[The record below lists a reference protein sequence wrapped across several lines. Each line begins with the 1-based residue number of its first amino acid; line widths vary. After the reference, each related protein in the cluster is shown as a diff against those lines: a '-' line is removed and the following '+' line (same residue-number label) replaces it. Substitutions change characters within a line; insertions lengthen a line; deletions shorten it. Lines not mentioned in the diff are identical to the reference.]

1 MANPTFFVDATA
13 VAARTSE
20 VPDASFADGANNAA
34 SNACGIGIN
43 ADGGAV
49 VGTDEQF
56 TLLDQAETPRT
67 PQDSQSIGGTA
78 LADGTSGVG
87 TQPVKVGTN
96 STTGDGVMTA
106 TGSATLVSLAAGW
119 TSV

>member
-20 VPDASFADGANNAA
+20 VPNASFVNGANAGG
-34 SNACGIGIN
+34 SNAPAIGVN
-43 ADGGAV
+43 AGGGAV
-49 VGTDEQF
+49 VGTDGQF
-56 TLLDQAETPRT
+56 TLLDQAEAART

-96 STTGDGVMTA
+96 SATGDGEMTA
-106 TGSATLVSLAAGW
+106 TGSATLVSLATGW

>member
-13 VAARTSE
+13 VAARASE
-20 VPDASFADGANNAA
+20 VPNASFVNGLNAGGSNAPAIGVNAA
-34 SNACGIGIN
+34 
-43 ADGGAV
+43 GGAV
-49 VGTDEQF
+49 TGDEAQF
-56 TLLDQAETPRT
+56 TLLDQAEAARA

-96 STTGDGVMTA
+96 SATGDGVMTP
-106 TGSATLVSLAAGW
+106 TGDATLASLAAGW
-119 TSV
+119 TAV